1 MGNRISLWWRDSCIF
16 RTNKLTFDMEKKL
29 LDQIIENKTKKN
41 EFAIITN
48 IENGKSCIFEKGK
61 TIDKDFEKYL
71 EKINLFYDNKK
82 NGIIENTNIFVE
94 TYIRPIKVIIVGAV
108 HIAQYLVNF
117 AKSLNFEISIIDP
130 RGYFATEQR
139 FPGIKIINKWPD
151 EAFNEIKANKNSALI
166 ALTHDPKIDDPA
178 LQYAIKNKFFYIGA
192 LGSNKTHENRC
203 KRLKDSGFKDE
214 QIKKIYGP
222 IGIKL
227 GGKSA
232 PEIAL
237 SIIAQL
243 VSEVYK

>member
-1 MGNRISLWWRDSCIF
+1 M
-16 RTNKLTFDMEKKL
+16 KKKL
-29 LDQIIENKTKKN
+29 LEEIVNKKEKKS

-48 IENGKSCIFEKGK
+48 LENGNSCIFEK
-61 TIDKDFEKYL
+61 DKPLDKRFKKY
-71 EKINLFYDNKK
+71 EDKIILQFQSKK
-82 NGIIENTNIFVE
+82 NGILEGTNIFVE

-130 RGYFATEQR
+130 RGYFASKQR
-139 FPGIKIINKWPD
+139 FPDIKIINKWPK
-151 EAFNEIKANKNSALI
+151 EAFKEIKTDENTALI

-178 LQYAIKNKFFYIGA
+178 LQHAINNNFFYMGA
-192 LGSNKTHENRC
+192 LGSKQTHLNRC
-203 KRLKDSGFKDE
+203 NRLKDSGFNDKE
-214 QIKKIYGP
+214 INKIFGP

-227 GGKSA
+227 GGRSA

-243 VSEVYK
+243 VSEVYKK

>member
-1 MGNRISLWWRDSCIF
+1 M
-16 RTNKLTFDMEKKL
+16 KKQL
-29 LDQIIENKTKKN
+29 LDQIIKKKENKE

-48 IENGKSCIFEKGK
+48 ITSGESCIFEKNK
-61 TIDKDFEKYL
+61 PIDKNFEKYL
-71 EKINLFYDNKK
+71 DQIKSYFEKKK
-82 NGIIENTNIFVE
+82 NGIIENTDIFVE

-108 HIAQYLVNF
+108 HIAQYLVDY

-139 FPGIKIINKWPD
+139 FPDLKIINKWPED
-151 EAFNEIKANKNSALI
+151 AFKEIETNENSALI

-178 LQYAIKNKFFYIGA
+178 LQHALKNKFYYIGA
-192 LGSNKTHENRC
+192 LGSKKTHENRC
-203 KRLKDSGFKDE
+203 QRLKDAGFNE
-214 QIKKIYGP
+214 AEINSIHGP

-243 VSEVYK
+243 VAETYKK

>member
-1 MGNRISLWWRDSCIF
+1 M
-16 RTNKLTFDMEKKL
+16 KKKL
-29 LDQIIENKTKKN
+29 LDQIIKKKKSKS

-48 IENGKSCIFEKGK
+48 LETGDSEIFELGK
-61 TIDKDFEKYL
+61 PINKDFEKYIDQ
-71 EKINLFYDNKK
+71 INNFYKNKK
-82 NGIIENTNIFVE
+82 NGVIEGTHIFVE

-108 HIAQYLVNF
+108 HIAQYLIDY
-117 AKSLNFEISIIDP
+117 AKSLNFEIIVIDP

-139 FPGIKIINKWPD
+139 FPGMKIMNKWPD
-151 EAFNEIKANKNSALI
+151 EAFKEIETDSNTALI

-178 LQYAIKNKFFYIGA
+178 LQHALKKKFYYIGA
-192 LGSNKTHENRC
+192 LGSKKTHANRSE
-203 KRLKDSGFKDE
+203 RLKNAGFSE
-214 QIKKIYGP
+214 NQINSIHGP

-243 VSEVYK
+243 VAETYKKWKNF

>member
-1 MGNRISLWWRDSCIF
+1 M
-16 RTNKLTFDMEKKL
+16 KKQL
-29 LDQIIENKTKKN
+29 LDQIIKKKENKE

-48 IENGKSCIFEKGK
+48 ITSGESCIFEKNK
-61 TIDKDFEKYL
+61 PIDKNFEKYL
-71 EKINLFYDNKK
+71 DQIKSYFEKKK
-82 NGIIENTNIFVE
+82 NGIIENTDVFVE

-108 HIAQYLVNF
+108 HIAQYLVDY

-139 FPGIKIINKWPD
+139 FPDLKIINKWPED
-151 EAFNEIKANKNSALI
+151 AFKEIETNENSALI

-178 LQYAIKNKFFYIGA
+178 LQHALKNKFYYIGA
-192 LGSNKTHENRC
+192 LGSKKTHENRC
-203 KRLKDSGFKDE
+203 QRLKDEGFNE
-214 QIKKIYGP
+214 AEINSIHGP

-243 VSEVYK
+243 VAETYKK